1 MGLRVKGGNEQAEY
15 FFGVIG
21 QNAVQMLWIYAI
33 IYYNNWQKDPAFR
46 VQAAGTNIV
55 REVSE
60 KTMKRIISILLALL
74 SCCVFTAAVSAG
86 SAPEGGVAASGET
99 AAAVTRPDEA
109 ISSFAGTVRL
119 ECESVPTN
127 KPVTVNVVV
136 EGGTLHE
143 IECLRWRVYKGTV
156 SEADADPN
164 VQWQDYTEPFS
175 VEENSKVEAAVF
187 AADGKKLAETSVE
200 ITCIDKVPPSAPALA
215 ASTAE
220 WTKDPVAVTASGGE
234 DAQSGFL
241 RLEYRIGTDG
251 AWSEYTEPVSISSP
265 ASVYARAVDAAGNT
279 SEAVVLD
286 VKNFDLVPPDVTKL
300 SVRITA
306 SGTPV
311 QAESGAFSKYFGSDV
326 TVVIDGAVD
335 AESGVKAYQ
344 YQAVSGTDAVAEDKW
359 KPYDSKNP
367 PVISGDFC
375 GYVYARAADAVGNY
389 SALVGSEGFVVD
401 KTPPVVENIKLS
413 ETAVTGNRVIVTFNA
428 KDNFWLET
436 VTVNGVY
443 AGVYV
448 SSFTAFR
455 NDDYLIVAVD
465 KVGNRTEQL
474 VQITNINTTPF
485 TLLNTWKNMNAQDFT
500 PTSWA
505 VAEKAAKELQN
516 LITVEAPQNQVEA
529 ASGKLLTALEGLVT
543 RGDGTLS
550 VELIQRIRDYRPEL
564 YTESSWKRVEDG
576 IAALEFCLN
585 DPEST
590 QETVDNNRRALEQYL
605 TELVLRADFTDLDRI
620 ISQCE
625 RMDIGGFSPESKKL
639 FTEAL
644 DEARELSRTDSGQA
658 EADAAYQKL
667 LAAMGG
673 LEVADKISI
682 NPAPIV
688 FVILGLL
695 IVATATALF
704 IVKMRAKKYLETDEE
719 AGSDFEEDNS
729 IGDICFTDEDDVAT
743 DSGSYIGASSR
754 STDAG
759 SASYIGGRK
768 TEK

>member
-1 MGLRVKGGNEQAEY
+1 
-15 FFGVIG
+15 
-21 QNAVQMLWIYAI
+21 
-33 IYYNNWQKDPAFR
+33 
-46 VQAAGTNIV
+46 
-55 REVSE
+55 
-60 KTMKRIISILLALL
+60 MKKIISILLALL
-74 SCCVFTAAVSAG
+74 SCCVFAAAAAAEAAPEESTAAATETTAAVTQ
-86 SAPEGGVAASGET
+86 PT
-99 AAAVTRPDEA
+99 EA
-109 ISSFAGTVRL
+109 IPAFAGTVRL
-119 ECESVPTN
+119 EYESVPTN
-127 KPVTVNVVV
+127 KPVSVNVVV

-143 IECLRWRVYKGTV
+143 TECVRWRVYNGTV

-164 VQWQDYTEPFS
+164 VQWQDYTAPFT
-175 VEENSKVEAAVF
+175 VGENNKVEAAVF
-187 AADGKKLAETSVE
+187 AADGKKLVGASAEIS
-200 ITCIDKVPPSAPALA
+200 CIDVIPPAVPELT

-220 WTKDPVAVTASGGE
+220 WTKDPVAVAASGGE

-241 RLEYRIGTDG
+241 RLEYRIGSDG
-251 AWSEYTEPVSISSP
+251 AWSEYTDAISVSSP

-279 SEAVVLD
+279 SEAVMLD
-286 VKNFDLVPPDVTKL
+286 VKNFDLAAPDVSKL

-306 SGTPV
+306 EGTPV
-311 QAESGAFSKYFGSDV
+311 QADSGAFSKYYGSDV

-344 YQAVSGTDAVAEDKW
+344 YQAVSGAEAVAEDKW
-359 KPYDSKNP
+359 KDYDPKNP
-367 PVISGDFC
+367 PVIPGDFC
-375 GYVYARAADAVGNY
+375 GYVYARAVDAVGNF

-413 ETAVTGNRVIVTFNA
+413 ETAVTGNRVIVTFNV

-505 VAEKAAKELQN
+505 AAEKAAKELQN
-516 LITVEAPQNQVEA
+516 LITVEAPQNQIEA
-529 ASGKLLTALEGLVT
+529 ASGQLLTALEGLVT

-550 VELIQRIRDYRPEL
+550 TELIQRIREYEPEL

-576 IAALEFCLN
+576 IAALEYCLN

-590 QETVDNNRRALEQYL
+590 QETVDNSRRALEQSL
-605 TELVLRADFTDLDRI
+605 TELVTLADFTDLDRI

-625 RMDIGGFSPESKKL
+625 RMDIDSFSPESKKL
-639 FTEAL
+639 FSEAL
-644 DEARELSRTDSGQA
+644 DEARELSRTDSGQT

-673 LEVADKISI
+673 LEVTDKISI
-682 NPAPIV
+682 NPTPIV

-704 IVKMRAKKYLETDEE
+704 IVRMRAKRFLEAGAEAEEDEE
-719 AGSDFEEDNS
+719 ICEEENS
-729 IGDICFTDEDDVAT
+729 IGDICFTDDEDAGDA
-743 DSGSYIGASSR
+743 GEESYIGASAHTADTSG
-754 STDAG
+754 D
-759 SASYIGGRK
+759 SYIGGRK
-768 TEK
+768 PE